1 MAEQWSASHR
11 DELSEWLTVEPM
23 VSWVTLGHHFGVHQT
38 TVQRER
44 LPRQRSPARSGR

>member
-23 VSWVTLGHHFGVHQT
+23 VSRLTLGHHFGVHQT
-38 TVQRER
+38 TVQREVDHNG
-44 LPRQRSPARSGR
+44 GRFGYEK